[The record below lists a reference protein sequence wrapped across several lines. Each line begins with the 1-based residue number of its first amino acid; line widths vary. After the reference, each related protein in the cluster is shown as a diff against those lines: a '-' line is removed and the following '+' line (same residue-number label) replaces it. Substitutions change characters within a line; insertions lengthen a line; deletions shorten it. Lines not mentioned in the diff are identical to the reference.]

1 MLKKITYLL
10 LATLSV
16 FLIQGC
22 SLKTRI
28 NKADKQFKMGE
39 YYAAGESYKRV
50 FSRIPAKDKTL
61 RANVAFNQAE
71 CYRILNYNNAEQM
84 YKNAIRFGYPDSIVY
99 LRYAQVLQ
107 RNAKYQ
113 DAINNYAIYLKKDS
127 ANILAKN
134 GIQLSEKIAS
144 LKNQPNSY
152 IVKKYDAFNVRRSYT
167 FSPVFLNA
175 DADILFF
182 TSNRVVNK
190 KVVQKGSAVTGL
202 PVNNIYTVRK
212 DAAGKWEKPLILS
225 SEINNP
231 AADNGVCAFS
241 ADGTIMY
248 FTRANQ
254 KSVTESGAEIYVSN
268 RAGGAWSEPKKLT
281 IFKDSA
287 ISVGHPAIAPDGET
301 IYFVSDA
308 PNGFGGKD
316 IWKAK
321 LENGECKAIENLG
334 AEINTPADEMFP
346 TVRQNGILYFSSNGH
361 IGLGGLDIF
370 KATPRDDKG
379 WIVENIGI
387 PVNSNADDFGI
398 TFESAAE
405 KGFFTSNRGETRGYD
420 ALWTFELPTYEYIL
434 EGKVVDESSNPIP
447 EAIVRLVSNT
457 GLNARVQTKKD
468 GTYRIKIDKNMECVM
483 MASARGYL
491 NKEGKLSTM
500 GEKTSK
506 LYTHNFQLSTIY
518 KPIQIENIFYE
529 FGKWDLTPSS
539 EKGLQDLIGVLT
551 SNPNITIELSAHTD
565 FIGDNESNK
574 ILSEKRAK
582 SVVDYLIAAGI
593 PAERLSSVGYGE
605 EKPFV
610 VDAAT
615 VQKYPFLK
623 ENDVLDEAFVTKLS
637 PDLQE
642 IANQINRRTEFRVVK
657 TTYK

>member
-1 MLKKITYLL
+1 
-10 LATLSV
+10 
-16 FLIQGC
+16 
-22 SLKTRI
+22 
-28 NKADKQFKMGE
+28 
-39 YYAAGESYKRV
+39 
-50 FSRIPAKDKTL
+50 
-61 RANVAFNQAE
+61 
-71 CYRILNYNNAEQM
+71 
-84 YKNAIRFGYPDSIVY
+84 
-99 LRYAQVLQ
+99 
-107 RNAKYQ
+107 
-113 DAINNYAIYLKKDS
+113 
-127 ANILAKN
+127 
-134 GIQLSEKIAS
+134 
-144 LKNQPNSY
+144 
-152 IVKKYDAFNVRRSYT
+152 VRRSYT

-370 KATPRDDKG
+370 KATPRDNKG

-405 KGFFTSNRGETRGYD
+405 KGFLLLTEVKQ
-420 ALWTFELPTYEYIL
+420 E
-434 EGKVVDESSNPIP
+434 
-447 EAIVRLVSNT
+447 
-457 GLNARVQTKKD
+457 
-468 GTYRIKIDKNMECVM
+468 VM
-483 MASARGYL
+483 MLYGLL
-491 NKEGKLSTM
+491 NFPLT
-500 GEKTSK
+500 
-506 LYTHNFQLSTIY
+506 
-518 KPIQIENIFYE
+518 NIF
-529 FGKWDLTPSS
+529 
-539 EKGLQDLIGVLT
+539 
-551 SNPNITIELSAHTD
+551 
-565 FIGDNESNK
+565 
-574 ILSEKRAK
+574 
-582 SVVDYLIAAGI
+582 
-593 PAERLSSVGYGE
+593 
-605 EKPFV
+605 
-610 VDAAT
+610 
-615 VQKYPFLK
+615 
-623 ENDVLDEAFVTKLS
+623 
-637 PDLQE
+637 
-642 IANQINRRTEFRVVK
+642 
-657 TTYK
+657 